1 MTDAKTD
8 IITLDIE
15 SFADKGVAVARLEGR
30 VVFVPFAAPGDK
42 ILARYT
48 KQKRSYAQA
57 SLVEILT
64 PSPLRTQPRCDYY
77 GRCGGCSWQHLGY
90 QAQLRGKAESFAGFC
105 ATRLGIDKK
114 TILAPIA
121 SPCEYGYRNRV
132 ALGVAPGKNAIVVGF
147 KLPRSRELI
156 SIKRCPVLTEELNA
170 VLEKLE
176 TALNPHSTAI
186 REAMLS
192 TIKLQQDATGA
203 IWPVFEFQRRP
214 ANMLLHA
221 LSATAA
227 KLGLSPLYIR
237 VGKAHRL
244 IRADGKD
251 TGGARMPFTLGPFP
265 ASGDRGEDANE
276 LKMGVPVGGFVQANS
291 GVNCGLAQAVY
302 TDISRFSG
310 REVLDLYCGSGN
322 FTLPLALQ
330 AKGVTAVELAR
341 ESIQTLKENALANG
355 LDNIR
360 ALCGQAERLCIEL
373 SSQGYSPDYCLID
386 PPRSGAAEVLHAVA
400 KMKPERIAY
409 VSCAPPTLVRDLQQL
424 SQEGYSIESLRIADM
439 FPQTAHVEALA
450 FLTR

>member
-1 MTDAKTD
+1 
-8 IITLDIE
+8 
-15 SFADKGVAVARLEGR
+15 
-30 VVFVPFAAPGDK
+30 
-42 ILARYT
+42 
-48 KQKRSYAQA
+48 
-57 SLVEILT
+57 
-64 PSPLRTQPRCDYY
+64 
-77 GRCGGCSWQHLGY
+77 
-90 QAQLRGKAESFAGFC
+90 
-105 ATRLGIDKK
+105 
-114 TILAPIA
+114 
-121 SPCEYGYRNRV
+121 
-132 ALGVAPGKNAIVVGF
+132 
-147 KLPRSRELI
+147 
-156 SIKRCPVLTEELNA
+156 
-170 VLEKLE
+170 
-176 TALNPHSTAI
+176 
-186 REAMLS
+186 
-192 TIKLQQDATGA
+192 
-203 IWPVFEFQRRP
+203 
-214 ANMLLHA
+214 MLLHA